1 MTELENQLRD
11 MMISVLNLEDVSA
24 DDIGVEDDLFSE
36 DGLALDSID
45 ALELGVAIQKRY
57 GVKLDGDEENLAN
70 HFQNLRVLA
79 ALVEARQTKQAAQN
93 D

>member
-70 HFQNLRVLA
+70 HFQNLRALA